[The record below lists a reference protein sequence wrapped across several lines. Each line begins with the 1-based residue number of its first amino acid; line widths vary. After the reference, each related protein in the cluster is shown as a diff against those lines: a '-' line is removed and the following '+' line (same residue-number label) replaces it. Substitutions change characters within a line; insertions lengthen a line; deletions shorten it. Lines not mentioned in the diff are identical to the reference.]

1 MTSKSL
7 QRIVKAMLF
16 ALLIML
22 HPQCKK
28 KEKGGQLMEIDPAFG
43 SFISAFTSGTIS
55 NTSTLRIRLAEPYE
69 GEPTYDA
76 PIDKDLF
83 DFSPGIKG
91 NAYWVDDQTIEY
103 RPDEKLKSNTVY
115 TVNFFL
121 SKIKSEV
128 PKDLKTFTYQF
139 KTIKQSFIVTIG
151 GYKPVVNTDLTKNK
165 IYGTINTS
173 DVIDDA
179 EIEKV
184 LSAKQSGND
193 LPISWTHEGDGKSH
207 NFEIMEVIRAENE
220 GEVDVSWNG
229 KSIDVDVKGKETIKI
244 PSLSDFS
251 VITVRVIQQPEQYIA
266 IQFSDPLMKKQN
278 LSGLIRLSNGASL
291 KYVIED
297 NEIRAYT
304 SYRQTGTS
312 TINIEAG
319 IKNILGYKL
328 KDREEKGITF
338 EELKPEI
345 RLVGE
350 GVIIPNSEEGLIFPF
365 IAVNLKSVIVRI
377 VRIYENNIPQFLQ
390 VNQLDGQSQLTRV
403 GRLVY
408 KKTIPL
414 TADHPVDYGQWNTFS
429 LDLSELIKVAPG
441 AIYRVELNFTKK
453 QSLYACDD
461 DEDEEEAEAEEDMT
475 SLDEEYDYWEE
486 EESSSWD
493 YYEDYYDEYDDYYY
507 DDYYW
512 EERDDPCSDSY
523 YSNNRRAVS
532 RNILASDLG
541 IIAKS
546 GNDNSMRIIV
556 TDLKTTEPMSNVTLE
571 VYNFQQQLIATS
583 QTNNEGFGDLTVD
596 AKPFILI
603 AKKDAQRG
611 YLRLDDGSSLSL
623 SNFDVGGSVVQKGV
637 KGYIY
642 GERGVWRPGDTLY
655 LMFVLEDKKDII
667 PDNHPIAYE
676 LVNPLGQTYTRKVKT
691 VGENG
696 FYNFTTITDPDVPTG
711 NWTARFKVGSRTF
724 SQTIR
729 IETIKPNRLKI
740 NLDFGVDKLT
750 ADNKEV
756 AGDMLVKWLHGAT
769 AGNLDARITVGYT
782 PIPTQF
788 PKYSD
793 YVFDDPTRSFSTEE
807 HTIFDGTLDSE
818 GKARI
823 KAELYT
829 NNYSPGMLRASF
841 NVTVFEEGGDFSVD
855 RFSIPFSPYK
865 SYVGIKTPRGD
876 KRGMLLTDTT
886 HTIDIVTLDSDGKPV
901 SSSGLDVKIYKLNWR
916 WWWDASYDNLGYYT
930 NSSYYDA
937 VFEETINTKNGKGE
951 SNFRINYPAWGRYL
965 IRVYDPNSRH
975 STGKIVYVDWP
986 GWAGKDKGDR
996 PGAASMLM
1004 FTSDKK
1010 EYKVDDFV
1018 SLSIPTP
1025 EAGRALV
1032 SIESGSRVIEEH
1044 WVEAQKGE
1052 TVFNFKVTSEMAPN
1066 VYIHTTLIQP
1076 HAQTANDLP
1085 IRLYGVIPIKV
1096 LDPKTK
1102 LEPVLNMPDVLTPQ
1116 QSVKIQVSEKNGKEM
1131 TYTVAMVDEGLL
1143 DITRFPTPN
1152 PWNAFYA
1159 REALGVKTWDMYDKV
1174 MGAYGGRIEQ
1184 MFAIGGG
1191 WDEEGEEE
1199 GEKANRFEPMVRF
1212 IGPFTLPKGRSN
1224 THSIKLP
1231 NYIGSVRTF
1240 VVAGNKDAAYGCTEK
1255 ATPVKKPLMVLATL
1269 PRVLG
1274 PGEEVKLPITVFVM
1288 SDEIKNVTVEVRPNE
1303 FLQMEGGK
1311 SQQLSFKKTGDQI
1324 VTFNLKV
1331 APKLGVGKVKVIVKG
1346 GKETAEHSI
1355 EIDVRNPNPK
1365 VVESVEG
1372 MIEAGKSWTGKYT
1385 LPGIEGTNSA
1395 VLEICNIPPINFG
1408 RRLKYLLSYPHGCIE
1423 QTTSAAFPQLF
1434 LDDVIELS
1442 KTEKSQAETNVKAA
1456 IDRLK
1461 TFILSNGA
1469 MGYWP
1474 SSSDPSDWGTSYAGH
1489 FLIEAEAKGYA
1500 LPSGWKRKWVKYQK
1514 DAAKNW
1520 RAESGTYYEYTQNDL
1535 EQAYRLYTLALAG
1548 EQQMSSMN
1556 RLREKKDLSIQAKWR
1571 LAAAYVLAGQPE
1583 VAKEITANV
1592 PVDVQEYSGFYSSYG
1607 SRERDWAMILET
1619 MSLMGER
1626 TSALPLVQKISDK
1639 LSGDYW
1645 MSTQTTAYCLL
1656 AMSKFAGEKGASKEL
1671 KYTYAINGGK
1681 STKASSD
1688 KPVNQVEM
1696 DVKNSTGGSVTVT
1709 NNGEGVLF
1717 ARIVMEGKP
1726 AVGDQKEEEKN
1737 LGMKIVYKDM
1747 NGNSIDVSRLEQGTE
1762 FRAEVTITNS
1772 AGMGNYKDMA
1782 LNQIFPSGWEIRNT
1796 RMDDYQSPYQS
1807 DVPTY
1812 QDIRDDRALTY
1823 FDIKNNSSKTFVVL
1837 LNAAY
1842 LGKFYMPTVYCEA
1855 MYDNRITARKP
1866 GKWVEVV
1873 K

>member
-1 MTSKSL
+1 MTSKNL
-7 QRIVKAMLF
+7 LKIVKALLF
-16 ALLIML
+16 ALLIVL

-28 KEKGGQLMEIDPAFG
+28 KEKGPLMEINPAFG

-55 NTSTLRIRLAEPYE
+55 NTSSLRIRLAEPYE
-69 GEPTYDA
+69 GEANYDN
-76 PIDKDLF
+76 PIDMELF
-83 DFSPGIKG
+83 GFSPSIKG
-91 NAYWVDDQTIEY
+91 SAYWIDDQTIEF

-121 SKIKSEV
+121 SKIKSDV
-128 PKDLKTFTYQF
+128 PKDLKTFTFQF
-139 KTIKQSFIVTIG
+139 KTIKQSFVVNIG
-151 GYKPVVNTDLTKNK
+151 GFKPLVNTDLTKNK

-173 DVIDDA
+173 DKIDDVD
-179 EIEKV
+179 IEKV
-184 LSAKQSGND
+184 LSAEQSGNK
-193 LPISWTHEGDGKSH
+193 LTIKWSHEGDGKTH
-207 NFEIMEVIRAENE
+207 NFEIVEVVRADDPGKVEI
-220 GEVDVSWNG
+220 SWNG
-229 KSIDVDVKGKETIKI
+229 DAINVDVKGKETVDI

-251 VITVRVIQQPEQYIA
+251 VMSVKIVQQPEQYII
-266 IQFSDPLMKKQN
+266 IQFSDPIMKKQN
-278 LSGLIRLSNGASL
+278 LSGLISLSSGASL
-291 KYVIED
+291 KYIIED
-297 NEIRAYT
+297 NEVRAYT
-304 SYRQTGTS
+304 SYRQTGNT
-312 TINIEAG
+312 TLHIQAG

-328 KDREEKGITF
+328 KESDARNITF
-338 EELKPEI
+338 EELKPEV
-345 RLVGE
+345 RLIGN
-350 GVIIPNSEEGLIFPF
+350 GVIIPNSDGLIFPF
-365 IAVNLKSVIVRI
+365 EAVNLKAVIVSI

-390 VNQLDGQSQLTRV
+390 VNALDGNSQLKRV
-403 GRLVY
+403 GRMVY
-408 KKTIPL
+408 KKTIQL
-414 TADHPVDYGQWNTFS
+414 TADHPIDYGQWNTFS

-441 AIYRVELNFTKK
+441 AIYRIEIDFTKK
-453 QSLYACDD
+453 HSLYAC
-461 DEDEEEAEAEEDMT
+461 ESEEGEEEVETEEDMT
-475 SLDEEYDYWEE
+475 SLDEFEYWEE
-486 EESSSWD
+486 DESSYWD
-493 YYEDYYDEYDDYYY
+493 YYEDYYDEYDYYY

-523 YSNNRRAVS
+523 YSNSRKAVS

-541 IIAKS
+541 IIAKA
-546 GNDNSMRIIV
+546 GNDNSMRFIV
-556 TDLKTTEPMSNVTLE
+556 TDLKTTEPMPNVTLE
-571 VYNFQQQLIATS
+571 VYNFQQQLIAST
-583 QTNNEGFGDLTVD
+583 QTNSEGFGDLTVD
-596 AKPFILI
+596 SKPFLLI

-655 LMFVLEDKKDII
+655 LMFVLEDKKDLI
-667 PDNHPIAYE
+667 PENHPVSFEFI
-676 LVNPLGQTYTRKVKT
+676 NPLGQTYTRKVKT
-691 VGENG
+691 TGENG

-711 NWTARFKVGSRTF
+711 NWTAKVKIGSRTF
-724 SQTIR
+724 TKSIR

-740 NLDFGVDKLT
+740 NLDFGVEKLT
-750 ADNKEV
+750 ADNKYVE
-756 AGDMLVKWLHGAT
+756 GEMLVKWLHGAT
-769 AGNLDARITVGYT
+769 AGNLSTSITVGYT

-793 YVFDDPTRSFSTEE
+793 YTFDDPTRTFSTEE
-807 HTIFDGTLDSE
+807 HTIFSGQLDSE
-818 GKARI
+818 GKATV

-841 NVTVFEEGGDFSVD
+841 NVTVYEEGGDFSVD

-865 SYVGIKTPRGD
+865 TYVGIKTPRGD

-901 SSSGLDVKIYKLNWR
+901 SVTGLDVKIYKVSWR
-916 WWWDASYDNLGYYT
+916 WWWDASYDNLGYYS
-930 NSSYYDA
+930 NSSYYSP
-937 VFEETINTKNGKGE
+937 VFSETIDTRNGKGTC
-951 SNFRINYPAWGRYL
+951 NFRINYPEWGRYL
-965 IRVYDPNSRH
+965 IRVYDSKSNH
-975 STGKIVYVDWP
+975 STGKTIYCDWP
-986 GWAGKDKGDR
+986 GWAGRDKGKR
-996 PGAASMLM
+996 PGEASMLV
-1004 FTSDKK
+1004 FTSDKQ
-1010 EYKVDDFV
+1010 EYNVGDFA

-1025 EAGRALV
+1025 EAGLALV
-1032 SIESGSRVIEEH
+1032 SIESGSRVVEEH

-1066 VYIHTTLIQP
+1066 VYVQTTLIQP

-1096 LDPKTK
+1096 LDPNTK
-1102 LEPVLNMPDVLTPQ
+1102 LEPELKMPDVLTPQ
-1116 QSVKIQVSEKNGKEM
+1116 QKVKIQVSEKNGKEM

-1152 PWNAFYA
+1152 PWESFYA

-1199 GEKANRFEPMVRF
+1199 GKKANRFEPMVRF
-1212 IGPFTLPKGRSN
+1212 LGPFTLPKGKSN
-1224 THSIKLP
+1224 THTIELP

-1240 VVAGNKDAAYGCTEK
+1240 VVAGNKESAYGCTEK
-1255 ATPVKKPLMVLATL
+1255 ATPVKKALMVLATL

-1274 PGEEVKLPITVFVM
+1274 PGEEVKLPVTVFAMTEDIKDV
-1288 SDEIKNVTVEVRPNE
+1288 SVEIKTNQLLEVQGSKTQNI
-1303 FLQMEGGK
+1303 
-1311 SQQLSFKKTGDQI
+1311 SFKKTGEQM

-1331 APKLGVGKVKVIVKG
+1331 PAKLGVGKVTVLVKG

-1365 VVESVEG
+1365 VVESVDA
-1372 MIEAGKSWTGKYT
+1372 MIEAGKSWNTKYT

-1395 VLEICNIPPINFG
+1395 VLEISNIPPINFG

-1434 LDDVIELS
+1434 LDDVMELN
-1442 KTEKSQAETNVKAA
+1442 KAEKNKAESNVKAA
-1456 IDRLK
+1456 IERLK

-1474 SSSDPSDWGTSYAGH
+1474 NSSDPCDWGTSYAGH
-1489 FLIEAEAKGYA
+1489 FLLEAEAKGYA
-1500 LPSGWKRKWVKYQK
+1500 LPSGWKKKWVKYQK
-1514 DAAKNW
+1514 DVAKNW

-1548 EQQMSSMN
+1548 EQQMSAMN
-1556 RLREKKDLSIQAKWR
+1556 RLREKQGLTIQAKWR

-1583 VAKEITANV
+1583 IAKEITSNIAT
-1592 PVDVQEYSGFYSSYG
+1592 DVEEYSGFYSSYG

-1619 MSLMGER
+1619 MSLMNER
-1626 TSALPLVQKISDK
+1626 TSAMPLVQKISDK
-1639 LSGDYW
+1639 LSSDYW

-1656 AMSKFAGEKGASKEL
+1656 AMTKFAGEKGASKEL
-1671 KYTYAINGGK
+1671 KYTYTINNDK
-1681 STKASSD
+1681 ATKMTSE
-1688 KPVNQVEM
+1688 KPVNQVNI
-1696 DVKNSTGGSVTVT
+1696 DVTNSTGGTVSVT
-1709 NNGEGVLF
+1709 NNGEGILF
-1717 ARIVMEGKP
+1717 ARVIMEGKP

-1737 LGMKIVYKDM
+1737 LKMKIVYKDM

-1772 AGMGNYKDMA
+1772 AGMGTYKDMA

-1796 RMDDYQSPYQS
+1796 RLDDYKSPYQS

-1812 QDIRDDRALTY
+1812 QDIRDDRVYTY
-1823 FDIKNNSSKTFVVL
+1823 FDINNNSSKTYVIL

-1842 LGKFYMPTVYCEA
+1842 LGKFYMPTVFCEA
-1855 MYDNRITARKP
+1855 MYDNRINARKP

-1873 K
+1873 KRGE